1 MVYIEYNILNIN
13 ILYYIYIYIIT
24 LYVTMLLDVVS
35 FIPLFLPECYL

>member
-1 MVYIEYNILNIN
+1 MVYIDYNILIIN

-24 LYVTMLLDVVS
+24 LYVTMLLHVVS